1 MWSNDR
7 CSCGTE
13 NSVSSLAIAKVCIP
27 CETAKQ
33 FYEKMIDPDK
43 ILFRNV
49 LFAILYK
56 YFRWIFDL
64 YSLQIIHNIT

>member
-33 FYEKMIDPDK
+33 FYKKMIDPDK
-43 ILFRNV
+43 KLFSFILFKP
-49 LFAILYK
+49 F
-56 YFRWIFDL
+56 F
-64 YSLQIIHNIT
+64 S